1 MVLFSQIPWGLKH
14 LLEDL
19 AFLLVELLVPMCIQ
33 HGFVLSNSFRSEVS
47 GKGISMVLSEL
58 S

>member
-19 AFLLVELLVPMCIQ
+19 AFLSVELLVPMSIQ

-47 GKGISMVLSEL
+47 VKGISVVLSE
-58 S
+58 